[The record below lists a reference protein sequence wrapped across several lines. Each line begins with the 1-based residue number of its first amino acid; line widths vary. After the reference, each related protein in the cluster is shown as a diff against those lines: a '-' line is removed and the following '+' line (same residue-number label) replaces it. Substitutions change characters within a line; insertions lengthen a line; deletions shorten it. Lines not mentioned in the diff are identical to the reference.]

1 MPEKLKQFLVLL
13 ATATVIFVNYVASTG
28 YIGGITPQVIS
39 AKYPTVVT
47 PAGYTFSIWAL
58 IYFGLIVFSV
68 FQAMPMQL
76 ENFRKIRPPYLVG
89 CLANCVWIF
98 LWHHELIVPSVFAM
112 SVILASL
119 IAININLSAQD
130 SLIAR
135 LPFGVYFG
143 WISVATIVNITICLS
158 YLGLETTNFNSILLT
173 CILIAVATTLGILL
187 RFKLPSAAFAFTIAW
202 AILGIAMKN
211 GKVTAISGV
220 SAFSFMGLLIAAL
233 LPFIRLKDAKN

>member
-1 MPEKLKQFLVLL
+1 MPEKFKQILVVF
-13 ATATVIFVNYVASTG
+13 ATFAVIFVNYLASTG

-47 PAGYTFSIWAL
+47 PAGYAFSIWAL
-58 IYFGLIVFSV
+58 IYFGLIVFSI

-76 ENFRKIRPPYLVG
+76 ENFRKIRVPFLIS

-112 SVILASL
+112 LVILASL
-119 IAININLSAQD
+119 IKINVNLSVQD
-130 SLIAR
+130 SLIVR

-143 WISVATIVNITICLS
+143 WISVATIVNITVCLS

-173 CILIAVATTLGILL
+173 CILIVIATILGIVL
-187 RFKLPSAAFAFTIAW
+187 RFKLPSAAFAFTVAW
-202 AILGIAMKN
+202 AILAIAIKN

-220 SAFSFMGLLIAAL
+220 SAFSFMALLIAAL